1 MKKRLVSAVF
11 VACTA
16 AALCA
21 CSQDEDDI
29 FTGEVAER
37 LPYQDNLDLISPAA
51 YSELDGLE
59 LEPGTYISVI
69 GKETD
74 SPYWQQVR
82 AGVQQAADDLNVL
95 LGYSGGDS
103 LRVTF
108 NAPADG
114 EDIDEQVNILDEE
127 MARYPDVIAIASIDE
142 EASSV
147 QFDLATENGI
157 PIVAFDSGNNYQG
170 IQCTCRTDNSAAAAE
185 GASKL
190 CDAIGDEGEIA
201 LIVHDSV
208 SENGK
213 ERESGVKEEIE
224 NNHPGVTVVETIY
237 MDRLD
242 EMKRTA
248 AAEQLGINLDQLTA
262 AAGEAQEQQAA
273 DQQAEDQQVAGQ
285 NETSEETSEET
296 AEETSDELEQ
306 VNAQAE
312 SMSDADVIAYYLG
325 RHPELKGCFG
335 TNDDSTQ
342 LAVSALDNA
351 GMIDT
356 VTMMGFD
363 AGTDQLAAL
372 ESGDVDGLVVQ
383 NPFGMGYAAVIA
395 GARTVLEIGNEAE
408 VDTGYIWVDQSNMED
423 ESVQALLYE

>member
-1 MKKRLVSAVF
+1 MKKRLVSA
-11 VACTA
+11 ALAMCTVT
-16 AALCA
+16 ALCA
-21 CSQDEDDI
+21 CSQKEDEDI
-29 FTGEVAER
+29 FTGEVVER
-37 LPYQDNLDLISPAA
+37 LPYQDNLDLISPSA
-51 YSELDGLE
+51 YSELDGLD

-74 SPYWQQVR
+74 SPYWQQVK
-82 AGVQQAADDLNVL
+82 AGVQQASDDLNEM
-95 LGYSGGDS
+95 LGYSGDDS
-103 LRVTF
+103 LKITF

-142 EASSV
+142 EASAV

-170 IQCTCRTDNSAAAAE
+170 IMCTCRTDNSAAAAE

-190 CDAIGDEGEIA
+190 CEAIGDEGEIV

-242 EMKRTA
+242 EMKRSA
-248 AAEQLGINLDQLTA
+248 AAEQLGIDLEQLTA
-262 AAGEAQEQQAA
+262 AAEEAQEQAA
-273 DQQAEDQQVAGQ
+273 DAD
-285 NETSEETSEET
+285 ETSEETV
-296 AEETSDELEQ
+296 EETSDELEQ
-306 VNAQAE
+306 VDAQAE
-312 SMSDADVIAYYLG
+312 SMSDADVIAYYLS
-325 RHPELKGCFG
+325 RYPELKGCFG
-335 TNDDSTQ
+335 TNDASTQ
-342 LAVSALDNA
+342 LAVSALDTA
-351 GMIDT
+351 EMTDA
-356 VTMMGFD
+356 VSVMGFD
-363 AGTDQLAAL
+363 AGSDQLASL
-372 ESGDVDGLVVQ
+372 ESGAVDGLIVQ

>member
-1 MKKRLVSAVF
+1 MKRRLVSAA
-11 VACTA
+11 VAACMS

-21 CSQDEDDI
+21 CSQKEEEDI

-37 LPYQDNLDLISPAA
+37 LPYQDNLELISPSA
-51 YSELDGLE
+51 YSELDGLD

-82 AGVQQAADDLNVL
+82 AGVQQASDDLNEM

-103 LRVTF
+103 LKITF

-142 EASSV
+142 EASAV

-170 IQCTCRTDNSAAAAE
+170 ILCTCRTDNSAAAAE
-185 GASKL
+185 GAAKL
-190 CDAIGDEGEIA
+190 CEAIGDEGEVA

-213 ERESGVKEEIE
+213 EREDGVKGEIE
-224 NNHPGVTVVETIY
+224 KNHPGVFVVETIY

-248 AAEQLGINLDQLTA
+248 AAEQLGIDLEQLTA
-262 AAGEAQEQQAA
+262 TAEEGQENQAA
-273 DQQAEDQQVAGQ
+273 DP
-285 NETSEETSEET
+285 NETSEETSEDT
-296 AEETSDELEQ
+296 AEEANDELEQ
-306 VNAQAE
+306 VDVQAE

-325 RHPELKGCFG
+325 KHPELKGCFG
-335 TNDDSTQ
+335 TNDASTQ
-342 LAVSALDNA
+342 LAVSALDAA
-351 GMIDT
+351 GLTDAVT
-356 VTMMGFD
+356 VMGFD
-363 AGTDQLAAL
+363 AGADQLASL
-372 ESGDVDGLVVQ
+372 VSGAVDGLIVQ

-395 GARTVLEIGNEAE
+395 GARTVLEIGNEAK

>member
-1 MKKRLVSAVF
+1 MKRRLVSAA
-11 VACTA
+11 VAACMS

-21 CSQDEDDI
+21 CSQKEEEDI

-37 LPYQDNLDLISPAA
+37 LPYQDNLELISPSA
-51 YSELDGLE
+51 YSELDGLD

-82 AGVQQAADDLNVL
+82 AGVQQASDDLNEM

-103 LRVTF
+103 LKITF

-142 EASSV
+142 EASAV

-170 IQCTCRTDNSAAAAE
+170 ILCTCRTDNSAAAAE

-190 CDAIGDEGEIA
+190 CEAIGDEGEVA

-213 ERESGVKEEIE
+213 EREDGVKGEIE
-224 NNHPGVTVVETIY
+224 KNHPGVFVVETIY

-248 AAEQLGINLDQLTA
+248 AAEQLGIDLEQLTA
-262 AAGEAQEQQAA
+262 TAEEGQENQAA
-273 DQQAEDQQVAGQ
+273 DP
-285 NETSEETSEET
+285 NETSEETSEDT
-296 AEETSDELEQ
+296 AEEANDELEQ
-306 VNAQAE
+306 VDVQAE

-325 RHPELKGCFG
+325 KHPELKGCFG
-335 TNDDSTQ
+335 TNDASTQ
-342 LAVSALDNA
+342 LAVSALDAA
-351 GMIDT
+351 GLTDAVT
-356 VTMMGFD
+356 VMGFD
-363 AGTDQLAAL
+363 AGADQLASL
-372 ESGDVDGLVVQ
+372 VSGAVDGLIVQ

-395 GARTVLEIGNEAE
+395 GARTVLEIGNEAK

>member
-1 MKKRLVSAVF
+1 MKKRLVSA
-11 VACTA
+11 ALAMCTVT
-16 AALCA
+16 ALCA
-21 CSQDEDDI
+21 CSQKEEEDI

-37 LPYQDNLDLISPAA
+37 LPYQDNLDLISPSA
-51 YSELDGLE
+51 YSDLDGLD

-74 SPYWQQVR
+74 SPYWQQVK
-82 AGVQQAADDLNVL
+82 AGVQQAADDLNEM

-103 LRVTF
+103 LKITF

-142 EASSV
+142 EASAV
-147 QFDLATENGI
+147 QFDLAAENGI

-170 IQCTCRTDNSAAAAE
+170 ILCTCRTDNSAAAAE

-190 CDAIGDEGEIA
+190 CEAVGDDGEIA

-213 ERESGVKEEIE
+213 ERENGIKEEIE
-224 NNHPGVTVVETIY
+224 KNHPGVTVVETIY
-237 MDRLD
+237 MDKLD
-242 EMKRTA
+242 EMKRSA
-248 AAEQLGINLDQLTA
+248 AAEQLGIDLEKITA
-262 AAGEAQEQQAA
+262 AAEEAQEEQAA
-273 DQQAEDQQVAGQ
+273 AQEENSGEENAAESGEEDA
-285 NETSEETSEET
+285 SEEESE
-296 AEETSDELEQ
+296 ELEQ
-306 VNAQAE
+306 VDAQAE

-325 RHPELKGCFG
+325 KHPELKGCFG
-335 TNDDSTQ
+335 TNDASTQ
-342 LAVSALDNA
+342 LAVSALDAA
-351 GMIDT
+351 GMTDAVT
-356 VTMMGFD
+356 VMGFD
-363 AGTDQLAAL
+363 AGADQLASL

-383 NPFGMGYAAVIA
+383 NPFGMGYATVIA

-408 VDTGYIWVDQSNMED
+408 VDTGYVWVDQNNMED
-423 ESVQALLYE
+423 DNIQAFLYE